1 MRKTDGVRKHWMRSI
16 VLGIMILAGNLM
28 IAGQQSRDSALITQP
43 TLSAESDDVLTRALN
58 KALNEVEASRI
69 AINAQNA
76 VIEAQKAQIGAMA
89 REAEAK
95 DLLIKLQNA
104 ELDRMRA
111 VKCNEKKFFWGIL
124 KTKSCW

>member
-1 MRKTDGVRKHWMRSI
+1 MKK
-16 VLGIMILAGNLM
+16 LILTILLFTF
-28 IAGQQSRDSALITQP
+28 SVSAQT
-43 TLSAESDDVLTRALN
+43 TEEALAKAFN
-58 KALNEVEASRI
+58 KSLNEVEASRV

>member
-1 MRKTDGVRKHWMRSI
+1 MRSI

-28 IAGQQSRDSALITQP
+28 TQAQQSRDSALITQP

-58 KALNEVEASRI
+58 KALNEVEASRV

-95 DLLIKLQNA
+95 DLLIKLQNR
-104 ELDRMRA
+104 EIEKL
-111 VKCNEKKFFWGIL
+111 VSIKCNEKKFFWGIVKS
-124 KTKSCW
+124 KTCF

>member
-1 MRKTDGVRKHWMRSI
+1 MKKLLLI
-16 VLGIMILAGNLM
+16 AIFLFAG
-28 IAGQQSRDSALITQP
+28 SVSAQT
-43 TLSAESDDVLTRALN
+43 TEEALTKALN
-58 KALNEVEASRI
+58 KSLNEVEASRV

-111 VKCNEKKFFWGIL
+111 VKCSTTSFLFGVIKNKRCL
-124 KTKSCW
+124 